1 MKLLHISDLHLGK
14 RINDYSMI
22 EDQKYIL
29 AKIEDIIEREK
40 PDAILIA
47 GDVYDRSI
55 PSTEA
60 IDIFD
65 RFLCKLSD
73 GGNQVFI
80 ISGNHDSA
88 ERLSFGSALMERSGI
103 HIAPVYG
110 GTMTVHANSLA
121 AKYALQDEHGTVD
134 IYLMPFVKPT
144 NVRHALTATRE
155 ITEDEAVLIDSYT
168 KAMAAAIREMDIDED
183 HRNVLV
189 AHQFVTGAS
198 TSDSEDI
205 MVGGLDNVD
214 ADVFDDF
221 DYVALGHLH
230 GPQTL
235 GAKANIRYCGTPLKY
250 SFSEINHN
258 KSVTIVELGAK
269 TKGAGK
275 DGAKA
280 VAMEI
285 REVPLRPL
293 RDWAEVRGSFEE
305 ITSEEFLEKADRDAY
320 TRITLLD
327 EDDIP
332 DAIARLKSCYPNMM
346 VLRYDNKRT
355 QAEND
360 LTEGTELE
368 KRSEIELFEELF
380 EKQNNVVMNEAQKN
394 RVLKLIEDIKEEMS

>member
-22 EDQKYIL
+22 EDQKFIL

-60 IDIFD
+60 MDIFD
-65 RFLCKLSD
+65 KFLRKLSD

-88 ERLSFGSALMERSGI
+88 ERLSFGSALMESSGV

-110 GTMTVHANSLA
+110 AAGERTVMGGQAGLV
-121 AKYALQDEHGTVD
+121 AKHVLRDEYGAVD
-134 IYLMPFVKPT
+134 IYLMPFVKPA
-144 NVRHALTATRE
+144 NVRHALISAKE
-155 ITEDEAVLIDSYT
+155 LTEEEAGQIDSYT
-168 KAMAAAIREMDIDED
+168 KAMAAAIREMDIDKD

-189 AHQFVTGAS
+189 AHQFVTGAA
-198 TSDSEDI
+198 TSESEDI

-235 GAKANIRYCGTPLKY
+235 GVKSNIRYCGTPLKY

-258 KSVTIVELGAK
+258 KSVTIVEF
-269 TKGAGK
+269 
-275 DGAKA
+275 GAKA
-280 VAMEI
+280 GTPEI
-285 REVPLRPL
+285 REVPLKPL
-293 RDWAEVRGSFEE
+293 RDWAEVRGTFEE
-305 ITSEEFLEKADRDAY
+305 VTGDEFLEKADRDAY

-332 DAIARLKSCYPNMM
+332 DAIARLKRCYPNMM
-346 VLRYDNKRT
+346 SLRYDNKRT

-360 LTEGTELE
+360 LTDGAELE

-380 EKQNNVVMNEAQKN
+380 NKQNNVEMNEAQKN
-394 RVLKLIEDIKEEMS
+394 LVQKLIEKIKEEMS